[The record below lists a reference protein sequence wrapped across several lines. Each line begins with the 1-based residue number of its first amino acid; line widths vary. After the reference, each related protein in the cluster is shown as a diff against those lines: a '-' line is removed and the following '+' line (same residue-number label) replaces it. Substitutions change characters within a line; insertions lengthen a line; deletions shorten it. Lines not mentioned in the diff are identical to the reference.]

1 MYFVYVLKSAK
12 DQQLYTGFT
21 VDVKRRIQ
29 KHNSGSVPSTKHR
42 RPLELIFFEGY
53 KSKGDA
59 LRREKYF
66 KTTAGKRALKIML
79 KNSI

>member
-12 DQQLYTGFT
+12 DQQLYIGFT

-53 KSKGDA
+53 KIKGDA